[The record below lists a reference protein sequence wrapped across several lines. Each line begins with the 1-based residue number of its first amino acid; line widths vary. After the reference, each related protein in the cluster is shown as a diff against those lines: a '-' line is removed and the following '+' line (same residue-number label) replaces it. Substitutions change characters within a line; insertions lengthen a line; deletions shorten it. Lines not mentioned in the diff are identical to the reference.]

1 MPPGSRLHLFV
12 SSLSEEHAVRSR
24 AHPPLPDQAVTYY
37 YYLRDGGGLRGEGP

>member
-12 SSLSEEHAVRSR
+12 SSLSEEHAARSR

-37 YYLRDGGGLRGEGP
+37 YLRDGGRLRGAGS